1 MSQLIDLTG
10 KRFGRLTV
18 IGRVENHGERAFWK
32 CRCDCGNEKEI
43 AGQALRYGRTKSRG
57 CIAKELITERN
68 TKHGFAKRNHQERL
82 YKIWKSMIGR
92 CDNPSSCGY
101 ANYGGRGISVCEDW
115 YDYKNFREWAY
126 NNGYSDELSID
137 RIDVNG
143 NYEPDN
149 CRWATHYIQ
158 SNNTRRNILVTLGE
172 VTHSLKEWC
181 DEFNLKYGTVKN
193 RVRNGLDVYS
203 ALFLPL
209 RT

>member
-1 MSQLIDLTG
+1 
-10 KRFGRLTV
+10 
-18 IGRVENHGERAFWK
+18 
-32 CRCDCGNEKEI
+32 
-43 AGQALRYGRTKSRG
+43 
-57 CIAKELITERN
+57 
-68 TKHGFAKRNHQERL
+68 
-82 YKIWKSMIGR
+82 MIGR

-101 ANYGGRGISVCEDW
+101 ANYGGRGISVCKDW

-149 CRWATHYIQ
+149 CRWATHYMQ

-181 DEFNLKYGTVKN
+181 DEFNLKYDTVKN